1 MAAQKTKIFIIIHTV
16 YHHIYK
22 LALAIKEGVEK
33 VDNVE
38 VSIFQVPETLS
49 QEILDKM
56 HAPPKP
62 DIPVITP
69 ELMEEADGLIFGI
82 PTRYG
87 AMPGQ
92 WRAFW
97 DATGSYWARG
107 AYAKKMATFFFSTA
121 SQHGG
126 QETTALTS
134 LTTLTHHGIIYVPL
148 GFTSPHLTDNSEVI
162 GGSAYGA
169 GTIANGDGSRMPSAK
184 ELEVAVHQGEY
195 FTSIVAQY
203 VRGRE

>member
-1 MAAQKTKIFIIIHTV
+1 
-16 YHHIYK
+16 
-22 LALAIKEGVEK
+22 
-33 VDNVE
+33 
-38 VSIFQVPETLS
+38 
-49 QEILDKM
+49 
-56 HAPPKP
+56 
-62 DIPVITP
+62 
-69 ELMEEADGLIFGI
+69 
-82 PTRYG
+82 
-87 AMPGQ
+87 
-92 WRAFW
+92 
-97 DATGSYWARG
+97 
-107 AYAKKMATFFFSTA
+107 MATFFFSTA

-134 LTTLTHHGIIYVPL
+134 LTTLAHHGIIYVPL
-148 GFTSPHLTDNSEVI
+148 GFTSPHLSDNSEVI

>member
-1 MAAQKTKIFIIIHTV
+1 
-16 YHHIYK
+16 
-22 LALAIKEGVEK
+22 
-33 VDNVE
+33 
-38 VSIFQVPETLS
+38 
-49 QEILDKM
+49 M

-69 ELMEEADGLIFGI
+69 ELMEEADGLIFGV

-97 DATGSYWARG
+97 DATGAFWARG
-107 AYAKKMATFFFSTA
+107 AYTKKMATFFFSTA

-134 LTTLTHHGIIYVPL
+134 LTTLAHHGIIYVPL
-148 GFTSPHLTDNSEVI
+148 GFTSPHLSDNTEVV
-162 GGSAYGA
+162 GGSAYGS
-169 GTIANGDGSRMPSAK
+169 GTITNGDGSRMPSVK
-184 ELEVAVHQGEY
+184 ELEVATHQGEY
-195 FTSIVAQY
+195 FTNIVAQF
-203 VRGRE
+203 VRGRD